1 MSAQGQVR
9 QPAVAGQFYEGTSQ
23 ALRKRVEDCFLHE
36 LGPGSLPQV
45 AEDGP
50 RQILGLVSPHA
61 GLMYSGPPAAH
72 GYWALA
78 ADGPPDTVV
87 LFGPK
92 HHWGSSRSD
101 ADVMAEGAWATPLG
115 ETQIDADLARAFLKE
130 SHVLGES
137 ARTHEGEHSLEVQLP
152 FLQYCFG
159 DRIKI
164 VPVAISHQTLPVSEA
179 LGAAL
184 AKVTP
189 KARRVVVIA
198 STDFT
203 HQRPQEVADR
213 DDRAVIEQ
221 ILKLS
226 PQGVFD
232 VVRDRGVTMC
242 GYGPVAAMLTWAKR
256 VGATKAQ
263 LLKHS
268 TSGDI
273 IGDYSAVVG
282 YASVKVT
289 R

>member
-1 MSAQGQVR
+1 MSPHSQVR
-9 QPAVAGQFYEGTSQ
+9 RPAVAGQFYEGRPE
-23 ALRKRVEDCFLHE
+23 ALRKRVEDCFLHK

-50 RQILGLVSPHA
+50 RRILGLVSPHA

-72 GYWALA
+72 GFWHLA
-78 ADGPPDTVV
+78 ADGVPDTIV
-87 LFGPK
+87 LFGPN
-92 HHWGSSRSD
+92 HHWGASRSD

-115 ETQIDADLARAFLKE
+115 ETQIDAELARAFLNE

-137 ARTHEGEHSLEVQLP
+137 ARTHEAEHSLEVQLP

-164 VPVAISHQTLPVSEA
+164 VPVAINHQILPVAEA
-179 LGAAL
+179 LGSAL
-184 AKVTP
+184 ARVTP
-189 KARRVVVIA
+189 KDRRIVVIA

-203 HQRPQEVADR
+203 HHRPQQVAER
-213 DDRAVIEQ
+213 DDRAVIEE
-221 ILKLS
+221 ILRLS
-226 PQGVFD
+226 PEGVFD
-232 VVRDRGVTMC
+232 VVRDRNVTMC
-242 GYGPVAAMLTWAKR
+242 GYGPVAAMLAWAKR
-256 VGATKAQ
+256 VGATRAE
-263 LLKHS
+263 LLQYS

-273 IGDYSAVVG
+273 IRDYSAVVG